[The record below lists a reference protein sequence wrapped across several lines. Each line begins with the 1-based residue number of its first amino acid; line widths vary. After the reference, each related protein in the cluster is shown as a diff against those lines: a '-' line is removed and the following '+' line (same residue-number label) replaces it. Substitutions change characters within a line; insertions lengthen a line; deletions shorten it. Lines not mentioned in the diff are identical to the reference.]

1 MAVTTTSLR
10 PPSGDTLSRFAPT
23 FLFALTTAATA
34 GGALAKSAE
43 TAAETERLR
52 VRLESHL
59 ASDTTAVVT
68 ERVHALETRQV
79 AIDEEVRALRDTLDR
94 IDRNL
99 VAVCSQTPRAQCVR

>member
-1 MAVTTTSLR
+1 MTQASLR
-10 PPSGDTLSRFAPT
+10 PPSSETVSRLAPT
-23 FLFALTTAATA
+23 LIFALTTAATA
-34 GGALAKSAE
+34 GGAWAKSAE

-79 AIDEEVRALRDTLDR
+79 AIDEEVHTLRDTLDR